1 MHSVQHKD
9 VVHVMCSETSLT
21 FVADF
26 TLCQNYSKEKKTFRS
41 KTQDDGRAVT
51 QTHGHDH
58 LHTNFPRLSCH

>member
-21 FVADF
+21 FVPDF
-26 TLCQNYSKEKKTFRS
+26 TLCQNYSKEKKHSGQKLIMIEELSHTL
-41 KTQDDGRAVT
+41 
-51 QTHGHDH
+51 GHDH